1 MTDKEIKIQAY
12 KDFADRLRTRKRAV
26 KALDFCTEFWSS
38 GILSGILAE
47 DIENT
52 LLEMVSEIK

>member
-1 MTDKEIKIQAY
+1 MMTDNDIKIQAY
-12 KDFADRLRTRKRAV
+12 RDFADRLRTRKRAV

-38 GILSGILAE
+38 GVLAE

-52 LLEMVSEIK
+52 LLEMMCEEE

>member
-12 KDFADRLRTRKRAV
+12 RDFADRLINRKVRV
-26 KALDFCTEFWSS
+26 LDFCDEFWTSS
-38 GILSGILAE
+38 AVLVE

-52 LLEMVSEIK
+52 LMEMVSENE

>member
-12 KDFADRLRTRKRAV
+12 KDFADRLINSKRTVRALD
-26 KALDFCTEFWSS
+26 LDFCVGFWTSAV
-38 GILSGILAE
+38 LTE

-52 LLEMVSEIK
+52 LIEMVSEIK

>member
-12 KDFADRLRTRKRAV
+12 RDFADKLINCNKV
-26 KALDFCTEFWSS
+26 KILDFCNESYFTSAV
-38 GILSGILAE
+38 LVE

-52 LLEMVSEIK
+52 LMEMVSDDDNA